1 MIKKAISTT
10 KAPAAVGP
18 YSQAIATGK
27 LLFISGQLPI
37 NPETGNLNEGSIE
50 EKTRQVIEN
59 IHAIAESAG
68 ADLKHVVKTTV
79 FLKDMSNFQAMN
91 GIYAEYFEG
100 TPPARSA
107 VQVAAL
113 PLDADIEIETIIC
126 IPQG

>member
-1 MIKKAISTT
+1 MIKKAFSTT
-10 KAPAAVGP
+10 KAPAPVGP

-27 LLFISGQLPI
+27 LLFISGQLHI
-37 NPETGNLNEGSIE
+37 NPETGNLIEGSIE

-59 IHAIAESAG
+59 IRAIAESAG

-79 FLKDMSNFQAMN
+79 FLKDMSDFQAMN

-107 VQVAAL
+107 IQAAAL